1 MNSKSFKVIIAGGSI
16 AGLSLA
22 LMLERNGIDFVVLEG
37 YKSIAPQ
44 VGASIG
50 VLANGLRI
58 LDQLDCCQPVLD
70 AAEYPVDK
78 VSFRDGR
85 GKHIWSMEGYKKDMT
100 ERHGYSPVF
109 LDRRML
115 IEILYNKIQDKSKVL
130 TSQRVQRIEHSDSSV
145 TVHTASGES
154 FTGDIVIGADGIHST
169 VRQEMWK
176 EAQRVDP
183 QWIDPSEEN
192 ALPATY
198 ACIFGISEGDKG
210 PEKGTLTSVV
220 NEHFS
225 YLIPSGPGN
234 RTYWFLVVNM
244 GKTFYGADI
253 PRFSKE
259 EEEALAREHWD
270 DQLTPGLR
278 FSDLYTSKIASVYTA
293 LPEYVYKK
301 WYFQRTMTI
310 GDASHKFEPLTG
322 QGGNNAIETSA
333 CLTNHLVAALRNCKT
348 GTLSTE
354 EISTVFKKVQ
364 EQREGR
370 VSKLVKASHARQRL
384 ECMETPF
391 LKFLVQYV
399 IPYAPRYIPINR
411 AIDGYSAALSLDML
425 PMPHTPRDVAYFD
438 ERFRAPLP
446 RAIAGVIIYAA
457 FFFLAWMGNR
467 QLWTAGKVN
476 GTWSLVREAV
486 VARSISMPDD
496 IDVPLRQV
504 YTGLQPIDRI
514 LQSLVTVF
522 LPTVA
527 NTSRPEQLLQCL
539 YFLASILP
547 ILAILTIEGYRPR
560 NRWTLVASPALW
572 GVLYQLRGIGLIAPI
587 YFAIS
592 LFHSSSIAYFT
603 PSSRRVPVSIAQAL
617 LPALVIGFVIPT
629 LMMFFPLH
637 NTLNTRQIFIALWQP
652 APLYVAVLTEVISRG
667 LKRVGCSK
675 PVKSASHFDKSVNK
689 DLPHLRTVYAAVGGI
704 SACFHIALVLS
715 WVVSGSSF
723 ITSALIP
730 WDSFGQVS
738 NLADGVFVFFQND
751 FLLVATA
758 TMLWCLT
765 SIWDMYRMGISNVS
779 WRVGL
784 VGLVLGC
791 VVAGPGATAAAV
803 WYWRED
809 VLSRTSFAQHPLAS
823 T

>member
-1 MNSKSFKVIIAGGSI
+1 MGPS
-16 AGLSLA
+16 A
-22 LMLERNGIDFVVLEG
+22 L
-37 YKSIAPQ
+37 Q
-44 VGASIG
+44 
-50 VLANGLRI
+50 
-58 LDQLDCCQPVLD
+58 
-70 AAEYPVDK
+70 
-78 VSFRDGR
+78 
-85 GKHIWSMEGYKKDMT
+85 
-100 ERHGYSPVF
+100 
-109 LDRRML
+109 
-115 IEILYNKIQDKSKVL
+115 
-130 TSQRVQRIEHSDSSV
+130 
-145 TVHTASGES
+145 
-154 FTGDIVIGADGIHST
+154 
-169 VRQEMWK
+169 
-176 EAQRVDP
+176 
-183 QWIDPSEEN
+183 
-192 ALPATY
+192 
-198 ACIFGISEGDKG
+198 
-210 PEKGTLTSVV
+210 
-220 NEHFS
+220 
-225 YLIPSGPGN
+225 
-234 RTYWFLVVNM
+234 
-244 GKTFYGADI
+244 
-253 PRFSKE
+253 
-259 EEEALAREHWD
+259 
-270 DQLTPGLR
+270 
-278 FSDLYTSKIASVYTA
+278 
-293 LPEYVYKK
+293 
-301 WYFQRTMTI
+301 
-310 GDASHKFEPLTG
+310 FEPLTG

-333 CLTNHLVAALRNCKT
+333 CLTNHLVAALRNCNT
-348 GTLSTE
+348 GTLSKA
-354 EISTVFKKVQ
+354 EISTVFNKVQ

-391 LKFLVQYV
+391 LKFLVYYV

-425 PMPHTPRDVAYFD
+425 PMPRTPRDVAYFD
-438 ERFRAPLP
+438 ERFRVPSP
-446 RAIAGVIIYAA
+446 RGIAGVIIYAA

-476 GTWSLVREAV
+476 GTWNLVREAV
-486 VARSISMPDD
+486 VSRSISMPGD
-496 IDVPLRQV
+496 IDLPLRQV

-514 LQSLVTVF
+514 MQSLVTVF

-547 ILAILTIEGYRPR
+547 MLAIFTVEGYRPR
-560 NRWTLVASPALW
+560 NRWTFVASPALW
-572 GVLYQLRGIGLIAPI
+572 GVLYQLRGIGFIAPI

-629 LMMFFPLH
+629 MMMFFPLH

-675 PVKSASHFDKSVNK
+675 PVKSASHVDKSVNE
-689 DLPHLRTVYAAVGGI
+689 DLPHLRTVYATVSGI